1 MRILFAS
8 TQGAGHFRPL
18 LPFIDASTRHGHETL
33 VVGPPTLNARGH
45 PFRAGASP
53 PEEVLGPIWGAM
65 SSLPPGQGD
74 VVVVGVIFAR
84 LNVEAMLPTLE
95 SAIEDFRPD
104 LVLRE
109 AAEFASAIA
118 AERVGVPHARVA
130 VGVALVEETALAIA
144 APALEESELG
154 IAQRIAGS
162 PYLSCFPGAVDPS
175 PFEVNRFRH
184 PAAEARQEP
193 LPDWWPGDERPLVYV
208 SFGSV
213 AATFPPA
220 MRAYTSAL
228 AAVSGYPI
236 RVLLTTGG
244 HELELGDVPANVRV
258 EEWVDEAAVLGHASA
273 VVGHGGA
280 GTTLAAMAAGCPL
293 VVVPLFGDQPANGVR
308 VAVAGAGVVAPL
320 DGIRAALE
328 LVLEKESY
336 RIAAER
342 VAEEMRALPAVDEF
356 LDLDLS
362 RAGR

>member
-1 MRILFAS
+1 MLSGSGRSFA
-8 TQGAGHFRPL
+8 
-18 LPFIDASTRHGHETL
+18 
-33 VVGPPTLNARGH
+33 VRGE
-45 PFRAGASP
+45 R
-53 PEEVLGPIWGAM
+53 
-65 SSLPPGQGD
+65 D
-74 VVVVGVIFAR
+74 
-84 LNVEAMLPTLE
+84 
-95 SAIEDFRPD
+95 SAIPQ
-104 LVLRE
+104 
-109 AAEFASAIA
+109 
-118 AERVGVPHARVA
+118 
-130 VGVALVEETALAIA
+130 T
-144 APALEESELG
+144 
-154 IAQRIAGS
+154 
-162 PYLSCFPGAVDPS
+162 
-175 PFEVNRFRH
+175 
-184 PAAEARQEP
+184 EARPEP
-193 LPDWWPGDERPLVYV
+193 LPDWWPGDDRPLVYV

-220 MRAYTSAL
+220 TRAYTSAL

-356 LDLDLS
+356 LDLDLGRAS
-362 RAGR
+362 R